1 MVRVQPDPAAPRRPL
16 PSDPLVSVVVPN
28 YNYARA
34 LRLCL
39 AALRAQTYPHV
50 EIIVVDDRST
60 DDSVAVAESFGVKVL
75 HTPANGGPAVARNLG
90 ASHANG
96 EILFFV
102 DSDVAVK
109 PDAITNA
116 VAILQSNARL
126 GAVCGNYD
134 PVPLIRDSLLEEYRC
149 LQQSY
154 WLIADEGRI
163 TTLYTA
169 LLAMPTEVF
178 RQIGPFNPRLRETE
192 NADYGFRLAQRY
204 EILLTPAVRGVHD
217 HDHELRPLLRKV
229 FTRTMLHIPMYARKP
244 TFPGG
249 LSSGPRA
256 WGSVAGLLAVL
267 GVVLPVAF
275 GAVWSLVPLGL
286 LAGYLACDWRMYRF
300 VAARRAPG
308 FLVYFVAMH
317 FFLNL
322 VMATAAVSGV
332 VGWLASREFRRL
344 YHTPAEVV

>member
-1 MVRVQPDPAAPRRPL
+1 MAGPRPGDAAP
-16 PSDPLVSVVVPN
+16 DPLVSVIVPN

-39 AALRAQTYPHV
+39 TALREQTYPRT
-50 EIIVVDDRST
+50 EIIVVDDHST
-60 DDSVAVAESFGVKVL
+60 DDSVAVAESLGVRVV

-90 ASHANG
+90 AAHAAG

-109 PDAITNA
+109 PDAVANA
-116 VAILQSNARL
+116 VAILRSRPEL

-169 LLAMPTEVF
+169 LLAMRADVF
-178 RQIGPFNPRLRETE
+178 AEIGPFNPRLRETE

-217 HDHELRPLLRKV
+217 HDHDLRELVRKV
-229 FTRTMLHIPMYARKP
+229 FTRAMLHIPMYARRP

-256 WGSVAGLLAVL
+256 WGSVAALLAVL
-267 GVVLPVAF
+267 GLVLPVAV
-275 GAVWSLVPLGL
+275 GAVWSLVPLAI

-300 VAARRAPG
+300 VAARRSPG
-308 FLVYFVAMH
+308 FLAYFVAMH
-317 FFLNL
+317 LFLNL
-322 VMATAAVSGV
+322 VMATAAAVGV
-332 VGWLASREFRRL
+332 VGWLTSRSFRRL
-344 YHTPAEVV
+344 YETPAGVV